1 MRKLEKEKNLLE
13 IKFNELNKKF
23 ETSKGYKFVRKD
35 DLLQQAE
42 NLKKKKELYQ
52 KYQKIIDKIKG
63 EALILD
69 RTINLLK
76 DKTPEGEEILKRYE
90 EKNGKILN
98 QAKRE
103 LEQLATRKQE
113 IDESKALTLEEYS
126 KLIEQLKAKL
136 KDQDKKNILA
146 PLTEEREKLKNE
158 YNQIQPTYEKKK
170 ENFQKATADLQKAY
184 DTVLEQYNQN
194 EKVFRDY
201 QDKYHQLNLS
211 MRLNGDML
219 KRCETESQY
228 MSKPDKRYNNDY
240 KTYQDYYK
248 ELINQEGKLIKDLRE
263 KQQKVKEAY
272 EDNDRQV
279 KLYNNL
285 KKILTIKLESLKGK
299 K

>member
-1 MRKLEKEKNLLE
+1 MIEKNNNQ
-13 IKFNELNKKF
+13 I
-23 ETSKGYKFVRKD
+23 
-35 DLLQQAE
+35 Q
-42 NLKKKKELYQ
+42 
-52 KYQKIIDKIKG
+52 IDKIKG